1 MNFVWKENTQP
12 DSRLIGHL
20 SNLLNIPSA
29 FSVMLIQRGIQTDE
43 DAEAFFNPGLKHLH
57 DPFLM
62 KDMRKAVA
70 RIKQALTNGEKIM
83 VYGDYDVDGTTSV
96 ATVYSFLSDLTDK
109 IDYYIPDRYKEGY
122 GISTTGIEFARDH
135 QFNLIIALD
144 CGIRS
149 VEMVELANSFGID
162 FIICDHHLPGKKLPE
177 AVAILNPKQSDC
189 EYPYKELSGCGIG
202 FKLIQA
208 LAQDFNIPEH
218 KVFNYLD
225 LVSVSIASDLV
236 DMMGENRVLM
246 HYGLRKINEAP
257 CVGLQALLQDMPA
270 KDEYDVGDIVF
281 GIGPRINAAGR
292 VADAKHAVRLLVE
305 KDFHQAMRFAKV
317 LNDHNL
323 ERKDKDTEITQSA
336 LTMLE
341 NEAVYKERKSTVIYG
356 DDWHKGVIGI
366 VASRLIETHYKPT
379 IVFSAI
385 DGILTGSARSVK
397 DFDIH
402 EAIGACDEYVIQ
414 FGGHKFAAG
423 LSVRLEDFE
432 KFSERFEQVVR
443 ETLPKTSQKPEVM
456 YDYEI
461 TLAEIDE
468 AFMNVL
474 DRFRPFGPG
483 NMAPV
488 FRSNNVVDTGYSRV
502 LKEKHIKIIGK
513 QGAHKIEGIGFGLGY
528 LYQYIKGNTFDMCY
542 SPEWNYYN
550 GAKSI
555 QLKIRDVKPCN

>member
-1 MNFVWKENTQP
+1 MNFVWKESTQP

-29 FSVMLIQRGIQTDE
+29 LSVMLIQRGIQTDE
-43 DAEAFFNPGLKHLH
+43 EAEAFFNPGLKHLH

-70 RIKQALTNGEKIM
+70 RIKQALTKGEKIM

-122 GISTTGIEFARDH
+122 GISATGIEFARDNK
-135 QFNLIIALD
+135 FDLIIALD

-162 FIICDHHLPGKKLPE
+162 FIICDHHLPGKQLPE

-323 ERKDKDTEITQSA
+323 ERKDKDTEITLSA

-341 NEAVYKERKSTVIYG
+341 NKEVYKERKSTVIYG
-356 DDWHKGVIGI
+356 EDWHKGVIGI

-443 ETLPKTSQKPEVM
+443 ETLPKTSQMPEVM
-456 YDYEI
+456 YDAEI

-468 AFMNVL
+468 SFMKTL

-513 QGAHKIEGIGFGLGY
+513 QGTHKIEGIGFGLGY
-528 LYQYIKGNTFDMCY
+528 LYQHIKGNTFDMCY

>member
-12 DSRLIGHL
+12 DPRLIGHL

-29 FSVMLIQRGIQTDE
+29 FSVMLIQRGIQTDKE
-43 DAEAFFNPGLKHLH
+43 AEEFFNPGLQHLH

-62 KDMRKAVA
+62 KDMSKAVA
-70 RIKQALTNGEKIM
+70 RIKQALTTGERIM

-96 ATVYSFLSDLTDK
+96 ATVFSFLSELTDK
-109 IDYYIPDRYKEGY
+109 VDYYIPDRYKEGY
-122 GISTTGIEFARDH
+122 GISATGIEFARDNE
-135 QFNLIIALD
+135 FGLIIALD

-149 VEMVELANSFGID
+149 IEMVDLANSFGID
-162 FIICDHHLPGKKLPE
+162 FIICDHHLPGKELP
-177 AVAILNPKQSDC
+177 AAAAILNPKQSDC
-189 EYPYKELSGCGIG
+189 KYPYKELSGCGIG

-208 LAQDFNIPEH
+208 LAIDFKIPEH
-218 KVFNYLD
+218 KVYHYLD
-225 LVSVSIASDLV
+225 LVCVSIASDLV

-257 CVGLQALLQDMPA
+257 CVGLQALLQDMTK

-336 LTMLE
+336 LTLLE
-341 NEAVYKERKSTVIYG
+341 NEAFYKERKSTVIYG

-423 LSVRLEDFE
+423 LSIRLEDFE

-443 ETLPKTSQKPEVM
+443 ETLPKESQMPEVL

-461 TLAEIDE
+461 QLADIDE
-468 AFMNVL
+468 EFMNTL

-488 FRSNNVVDTGYSRV
+488 YRSNNVVDTGFSRV

-513 QGAHKIEGIGFGLGY
+513 QDGYKVEGIGFGLGY
-528 LYQYIKGNTFDMCY
+528 LYQYIKGGTFDMCY
-542 SPEWNYYN
+542 TPEWNYYN

-555 QLKIRDVKPCN
+555 QLKIRDVKPCS